1 MKTKYTHLFTPIKLG
16 NVTFK
21 NRIFSAPRSLQELS
35 PERTLR
41 PEDIAFFELTAMGGA
56 ANVTVGQTHVV
67 SSGRVH
73 HKELEMDN
81 PNVMA
86 GLHHVARTIK
96 RHGAVASIELGHG
109 GKYSGVKNL
118 ENPNPEFPAYGPI
131 YEIENGTVVHQM
143 DEGHIMDIVEAYRT
157 SASLIKQAGFE
168 MVMIHGGHGWL
179 IDQFLSP
186 KNTRE
191 DKYGGC
197 LENRLRFP
205 IMILKAVRE
214 AVGPGFPIEF
224 RMNGS
229 QVIEGGTTLEQAI
242 EIAKGLQDYVDMFN
256 ISAGNQNDPECFVR
270 THPDMFRP
278 HGLNLEMA
286 AEIKKNVHVPVSV
299 VGAINDLDECEE
311 WIASGKVDAVSMAR
325 ELMADP
331 FMPKKAKE
339 GRYED
344 IVKCMRC
351 HYCFSTIIGPR
362 DVACALNP
370 VIGEEE
376 RFICPPAPPKKLKK
390 VLVAGGG
397 VGGMQAAV
405 SAADRGHTVIL
416 CESSDKLG
424 GAVLNEKHVDFKKNF
439 YHFAHTYLPAQVA
452 KNPNIELRMNTKVTP
467 ELVAEIQPDALIC
480 AIGATPI
487 KPPFEGIDDNR
498 VIFANDLHRDD
509 LEIGERVVI
518 IGGGLV
524 GTESAIDF
532 RNKGKKVTIL
542 EMKDDFAS
550 DANMFHKMGLNIQVR
565 NGIDMRTGVKVLKI
579 TEEGVVAA
587 DKDNNEMVFP
597 ADTIL
602 CAVGM
607 RSRSDEVEA
616 LRDTVIDFIPLGDC
630 YRPGQA
636 VAAIHHGYYA
646 GLYL

>member
-1 MKTKYTHLFTPIKLG
+1 MKTKYTHLFTPIKIG

-41 PEDIAFFELTAMGGA
+41 PEDIAFFELTARGGA
-56 ANVTVGQTHVV
+56 ANVTVGQTHVL

-81 PNVMA
+81 PNIMA

-118 ENPNPEFPAYGPI
+118 ENPNPEFPAFGPI

-143 DEGHIMDIVEAYRT
+143 DEGQIMEIVEAFGK
-157 SASLIKQAGFE
+157 SAAMIKQAGFE

-191 DKYGGC
+191 DRYGGC

-229 QVIEGGTTLEQAI
+229 QVIEGGTTLEEAI
-242 EIAKGLQDYVDMFN
+242 EIAKGLQDYVDLFN

-286 AEIKKNVHVPVSV
+286 EAIKKNVHVPVSV

-311 WIASGKVDAVSMAR
+311 WIASGKVDIVAMAR
-325 ELMADP
+325 QLMADP
-331 FMPKKAKE
+331 FTPTKAKE

-351 HYCFSTIIGPR
+351 HYCFATIIGPR

-370 VIGEEE
+370 IIGEEE
-376 RFICPPAPPKKLKK
+376 RFFCQAPLPKKLKK
-390 VLVAGGG
+390 VLIAGGG
-397 VGGMQAAV
+397 IGGMQAAIT
-405 SAADRGHTVIL
+405 AAKRGHHVIL
-416 CESSDKLG
+416 CEATGQLG
-424 GAVLNEKHVDFKKNF
+424 GVVLNEKHVDFKKNF
-439 YHFAHTYLPAQVA
+439 YYFASEYLPTQV
-452 KNPNIELRMNTKVTP
+452 KKQENIEVRLNTKVTP
-467 ELVAEIQPDALIC
+467 ELVAQINPNALIC

-487 KPPFEGIDDNR
+487 KPRIEGIDDER
-498 VIFANDLHRDD
+498 VIFATDLQRDD
-509 LEIGERVVI
+509 LQIGNRVVI

-524 GTESAIDF
+524 GIESAIDF
-532 RNKGKKVTIL
+532 RSKGKEVTVL

-565 NGIDMRTGVKVLKI
+565 NGINVKTSTQVVKI
-579 TEEGVVAA
+579 TQEGVVA
-587 DKDNNEMVFP
+587 KDCDGKEMVFP

-602 CAVGM
+602 CAAGM

-616 LRDTVIDFIPLGDC
+616 LRDTVTEFIPLGDC

-636 VAAIHHGYYA
+636 VQAIHHGYYA
-646 GLYL
+646 ALDL